1 MSEQKIKQTGETAA
15 ELMRTKLLSYLRE
28 YQGKQ
33 LRLMEVCGTHTAQI
47 AKNGIPSLL
56 SDRIRL
62 ITGPGCPVCVTVTE
76 YLDRLVELSMEPD
89 VTVVSFGDL
98 FRVPGSEKCLSQARA
113 EGGSTAMVYS
123 PMEVLDMAKKQENRM
138 FVFAAVGFET
148 TAPVYAMLLK
158 KAKEEQVENIR
169 LLTSVKTMPPVI
181 EWLLKTQKG
190 RIDGFLAPGHVCAV
204 TGTREY
210 ERLAETYGVPFVV
223 SGFEGME
230 LLSAI
235 AGLVRL
241 AGKGVLKNFY
251 PRVVRREGNE
261 TAMEAVREVFAACSA
276 AWRGIGVIPDSGLC
290 LTGEFQKYDAGS
302 RRLLSDHVKNKAC
315 ACAKVLTGE
324 LDPVDCPL
332 FGTGCTPKNPQGAC
346 MVSMEGSCFHR
357 YLQQPIDRNGR
368 NGR

>member
-138 FVFAAVGFET
+138 FVFAAVG
-148 TAPVYAMLLK
+148 LRR
-158 KAKEEQVENIR
+158 QR
-169 LLTSVKTMPPVI
+169 RSMP
-181 EWLLKTQKG
+181 
-190 RIDGFLAPGHVCAV
+190 
-204 TGTREY
+204 
-210 ERLAETYGVPFVV
+210 
-223 SGFEGME
+223 
-230 LLSAI
+230 
-235 AGLVRL
+235 
-241 AGKGVLKNFY
+241 
-251 PRVVRREGNE
+251 
-261 TAMEAVREVFAACSA
+261 
-276 AWRGIGVIPDSGLC
+276 
-290 LTGEFQKYDAGS
+290 
-302 RRLLSDHVKNKAC
+302 
-315 ACAKVLTGE
+315 
-324 LDPVDCPL
+324 
-332 FGTGCTPKNPQGAC
+332 
-346 MVSMEGSCFHR
+346 CF
-357 YLQQPIDRNGR
+357 
-368 NGR
+368 

>member
-1 MSEQKIKQTGETAA
+1 
-15 ELMRTKLLSYLRE
+15 MRTKLLSYLRE

-181 EWLLKTQKG
+181 EWLLKTKKG

-210 ERLAETYGVPFVV
+210 ERLAETYGVRK
-223 SGFEGME
+223 GRFEKF
-230 LLSAI
+230 LSPCGA
-235 AGLVRL
+235 
-241 AGKGVLKNFY
+241 
-251 PRVVRREGNE
+251 
-261 TAMEAVREVFAACSA
+261 
-276 AWRGIGVIPDSGLC
+276 
-290 LTGEFQKYDAGS
+290 
-302 RRLLSDHVKNKAC
+302 
-315 ACAKVLTGE
+315 
-324 LDPVDCPL
+324 
-332 FGTGCTPKNPQGAC
+332 QG
-346 MVSMEGSCFHR
+346 R
-357 YLQQPIDRNGR
+357 Q
-368 NGR
+368 